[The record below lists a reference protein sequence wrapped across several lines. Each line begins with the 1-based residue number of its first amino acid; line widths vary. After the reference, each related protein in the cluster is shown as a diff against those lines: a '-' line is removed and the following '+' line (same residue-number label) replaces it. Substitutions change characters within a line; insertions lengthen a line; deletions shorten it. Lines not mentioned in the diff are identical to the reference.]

1 MHRSRRILL
10 SLSIF
15 TNLSILFFFKYWA
28 LFSSSI
34 NSLTSHYVSIPEIP
48 HLNLLLP
55 VGVSFYTFQSM
66 SYSIDVYKGKRK
78 AEKHLGIF
86 ALYICFFPQ
95 LIAGPIEKSSNLIP
109 QFYKKVKI
117 NYNSILEGL
126 KRIVWGLFKKIV
138 IADRLSIYVDAVF
151 NNIDNHNSPT
161 LLLATIF
168 FSFQIYC
175 DFSGYCDIAIG
186 SAKILGFNLME
197 NFKRP
202 YFSTSVKVFW
212 SRWHISLSSWF
223 RDYIYIPLGGNRTS
237 TNKSF
242 FNIFI
247 VFLVSGLWHGSNW
260 TFVFWGAIH
269 GFYLIVGKLKN
280 KILKHFNINSNSKTF
295 LQKATSILTTFT
307 LTTFAWIFFRVDS
320 ISDSFL
326 VIKKIIFFKGDLFIG
341 NKPSFAY
348 SLIAISILFIIE
360 LRQETSSSFKNIRIN
375 NYIFTVSFYCFLLLM
390 IILIGSFD
398 GGQFIYFQF

>member
-10 SLSIF
+10 LLSIL
-15 TNLSILFFFKYWA
+15 TNLSILFFFKYWG

-34 NSLTSHYVSIPEIP
+34 NSLTSHYAGISEIP
-48 HLNLLLP
+48 QLNLLLP
-55 VGVSFYTFQSM
+55 VGISFYTFQSM
-66 SYSIDVYKGKRK
+66 SYSIDVYNGKRK
-78 AEKHLGIF
+78 AEKHFGIF
-86 ALYICFFPQ
+86 ALYVCFFPQ

-117 NYNSILEGL
+117 NYRLVSEGL

-151 NNIDNHNSPT
+151 DNIENHSSPT
-161 LLLATIF
+161 LLIATIF

-186 SAKILGFNLME
+186 SAKVLGFNLME

-202 YFSTSVKVFW
+202 YFSTSIKIFW

-269 GFYLIVGKLKN
+269 GIYLIFGKLKN
-280 KILKHFNINSNSKTF
+280 KILKHFNINFNPKTF
-295 LQKATSILTTFT
+295 LQKTTSILITFS

-326 VIKKIIFFKGDLFIG
+326 VIKKIIFFKGDLFLG

-348 SLIAISILFIIE
+348 SLIAISILFILE
-360 LRQETSSSFKNIRIN
+360 LRQETSSSFKNIKIN
-375 NYIFTVSFYCFLLLM
+375 NYILTTSFYCFLLLM

>member
-1 MHRSRRILL
+1 MHRCRRILL
-10 SLSIF
+10 LLSIL
-15 TNLSILFFFKYWA
+15 TNLSILFFFKYWV

-34 NSLTSHYVSIPEIP
+34 NSLTSHYAIIPEIP
-48 HLNLLLP
+48 QLNLLLP
-55 VGVSFYTFQSM
+55 VGISFYTFQSM
-66 SYSIDVYKGKRK
+66 SYSIDVYNGKRK
-78 AEKHLGIF
+78 AEKHFGIF
-86 ALYICFFPQ
+86 ALYVCFFPQ

-109 QFYKKVKI
+109 QFYKKMKI
-117 NYNSILEGL
+117 NYHLVSEGL

-151 NNIDNHNSPT
+151 NNIDNHSSPT
-161 LLLATIF
+161 LLIATIF

-186 SAKILGFNLME
+186 SAKVLGFNLME
-197 NFKRP
+197 NFERP

-242 FNIFI
+242 LNIFI

-269 GFYLIVGKLKN
+269 GIYLIVGKLKN
-280 KILKHFNINSNSKTF
+280 KILKHFNLNYKPKTI
-295 LQKATSILTTFT
+295 LQKITSILTTFS
-307 LTTFAWIFFRVDS
+307 LTTFAWIFFRVES

-326 VIKKIIFFKGDLFIG
+326 VIKKLIFFKGDLFLG

-348 SLIAISILFIIE
+348 SLIAISILFILE
-360 LRQETSSSFKNIRIN
+360 LRQETSPSFKNMRMN
-375 NYIFTVSFYCFLLLM
+375 NYPLTISLYCFFLLM
-390 IILIGSFD
+390 ILLIGSFD